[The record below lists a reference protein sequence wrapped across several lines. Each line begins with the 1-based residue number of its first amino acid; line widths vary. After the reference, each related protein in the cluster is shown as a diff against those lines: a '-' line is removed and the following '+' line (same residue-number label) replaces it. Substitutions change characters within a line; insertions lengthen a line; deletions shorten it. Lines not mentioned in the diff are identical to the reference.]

1 MMRLRFIAAKCFYV
15 VTGLKIMPWHRSS
28 FWKKLLSLI
37 KNKTDFRKDPKI
49 QDPGVSGKQSY
60 ISIFLIFVY
69 FILQSAFCPSF
80 KKKQDKIVQLKQQ
93 D

>member
-1 MMRLRFIAAKCFYV
+1 MMRLGFIAAKCFYV

-49 QDPGVSGKQSY
+49 QDPGVSERQSY
-60 ISIFLIFVY
+60 TSIFLIFVY
-69 FILQSAFCPSF
+69 FILQSAQFAQVL
-80 KKKQDKIVQLKQQ
+80 KKQIKLFN
-93 D
+93 